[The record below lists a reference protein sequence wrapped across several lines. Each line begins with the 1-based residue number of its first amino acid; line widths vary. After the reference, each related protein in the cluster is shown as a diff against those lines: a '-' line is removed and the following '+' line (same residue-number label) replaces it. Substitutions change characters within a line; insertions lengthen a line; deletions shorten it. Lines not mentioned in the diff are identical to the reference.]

1 MRIFRTIPLWVVI
14 AFSALTLLIQSPWI
28 VLPFY
33 AGYAYQGINIMQFG
47 TDEHYYLA
55 RANAV
60 LQGRSLGHPLVAV
73 DGELP
78 DSVMSVVEKVFMMPL
93 RALGLSSH
101 IDVPMLYN
109 ILNTIGVFVLLVLIY
124 LLVYAM
130 SESALLAA
138 AAAIFAIG
146 GYHWLEYGT
155 VIKMLLTGQQIFSP
169 TYNIFGRSTQ
179 PYTALVPFVG
189 FLICTYRALMQE
201 LPRPS
206 LQNAWSF
213 RYVLGAGVLFGSLFY
228 NYFYAWTFALAFLG
242 CVTLTSLVW
251 RKWGSAVTAIAVG
264 SVGIV
269 LGAYPLYG
277 LFQLYT
283 SDMGRELSYFFLGTY
298 GHIFIRS
305 QSGVA
310 VLILFGIYWYLH
322 RNDKN
327 NFFILALILAG
338 WVALEQQLVTGRVI
352 ESDHYYWYF
361 ILPMSIALATYMG
374 ARLVGMYS
382 QALARWMCIALIVGA
397 FICTVGGQYRSFLLA
412 LPIHMRE
419 QDFAPVLKK
428 LQELPEGV
436 ILGDAGGR
444 GTSMLPNI
452 YTQDTAFFN
461 FFALVGVY
469 PKDMY
474 RDALYTYLYIN
485 KVSRSDAEA
494 YLRKELAS
502 STRPTTYTQMYE
514 ELEGYYTGIPLID
527 YRDSPSP
534 HTDPRMLAARAT
546 FLPEIGKE
554 YRAFAASPQHVREV
568 LEMRGVRYILWD
580 TRAYPEWDPAALGPL
595 TVLATST
602 DVLLYSIEDV
612 RN

>member
-78 DSVMSVVEKVFMMPL
+78 DSFMSDVEKVFMMPL

-213 RYVLGAGVLFGSLFY
+213 RY
-228 NYFYAWTFALAFLG
+228 
-242 CVTLTSLVW
+242 
-251 RKWGSAVTAIAVG
+251 
-264 SVGIV
+264 V

-514 ELEGYYTGIPLID
+514 ELEGYYAGIPLID

-534 HTDPRMLAARAT
+534 RTDPRMLAARAT

-580 TRAYPEWDPAALGPL
+580 TRAYPEWEPAALGPL